1 MKERRCFLKFS
12 FLSERRAQAIPYSF
26 NKELENMKTAK
37 KAISPKKAKSLA
49 KERSLPKKKQKTYR
63 LGYAFLMKP
72 RDAMR
77 PSSTH

>member
-1 MKERRCFLKFS
+1 
-12 FLSERRAQAIPYSF
+12 
-26 NKELENMKTAK
+26 MKTAK

-77 PSSTH
+77 PSSSLIND